1 MSRKVISIL
10 TLLAFIIFSISCHTI
25 GARSYRT
32 KEIRTNSDWQRKEFK
47 KGEILWVIK
56 KSGEY
61 IEFSKE
67 NPGLIFQDKIV
78 GNAIRMS
85 KKVEIQRS
93 DIKKIMKHSDGRIFE
108 IINKEGK
115 TYQAVGIAKEEDDR
129 VTIFTAYESSE
140 PVSIPLSE
148 VKSLHIKMLDNLLT
162 ALGIVGGIGIFIFFL
177 SELGKGMSDW

>member
-10 TLLAFIIFSISCHTI
+10 TLLAFVIFSISCYTS

-32 KEIRTNSDWQRKEFK
+32 KEIRTNSDWQGKEFK

-85 KKVEIQRS
+85 RKVEIERS
-93 DIKKIMKHSDGRIFE
+93 EVKKISRHSDGRIFE
-108 IINKEGK
+108 IVNKEGK
-115 TYQAVGIAKEEDDR
+115 TYQAVGMAKEEDDR
-129 VTIFTAYESSE
+129 VIIFTAYESSE
-140 PVSIPLSE
+140 SVSIPLSE
-148 VKSLHIKMLDNLLT
+148 VKSLHIKMLDKLLT
-162 ALGIVGGIGIFIFFL
+162 ALGFVAGIGIVIFLL